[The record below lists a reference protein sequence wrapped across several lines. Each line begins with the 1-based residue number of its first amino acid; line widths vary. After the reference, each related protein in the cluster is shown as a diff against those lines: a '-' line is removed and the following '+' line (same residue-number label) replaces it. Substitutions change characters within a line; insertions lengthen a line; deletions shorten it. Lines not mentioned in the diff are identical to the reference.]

1 MKGEKMTK
9 ITSFDLT
16 PFYRNT
22 VGIDRLFDRIT
33 SQIDAAATGGN
44 YPPYDI
50 VKTGDDTYEI
60 RVAAAGFRQGEI
72 DVEFHEGR
80 LTIHGNKNSE
90 DREETEYLHHGIS
103 SRAFTRTFTLADYV
117 EVKGAVMQDGILTV
131 QLERIVPE
139 TMKPKSIAVT
149 YTNS

>member
-1 MKGEKMTK
+1 MTK

-33 SQIDAAATGGN
+33 SQIDATAGGN

-50 VKTGDDTYEI
+50 IRIAEDQYEI
-60 RVAAAGFRQGEI
+60 RIAAAGFRQGEI

-80 LTIHGNKNSE
+80 LTIQGSKAPSE
-90 DREETEYLHHGIS
+90 KDEIEYLHHGIS
-103 SRAFTRTFTLADYV
+103 NRSFVRTFTLADYV
-117 EVKGAVMQDGILTV
+117 EVQEAVMQDGILTV
-131 QLERIVPE
+131 SLKREVPE
-139 TMKPKSIAVT
+139 SQKPKSIAIT
-149 YTNS
+149 YAV

>member
-1 MKGEKMTK
+1 MTK
-9 ITSFDLT
+9 ITSFDLS

-33 SQIDAAATGGN
+33 SQIDTASSGGN

-50 VKTGDDTYEI
+50 VKTGEDSYEI
-60 RVAAAGFRQGEI
+60 RVAAAGFREGEI
-72 DVEFHEGR
+72 NVEFHEGR
-80 LTIHGNKNSE
+80 LTIHGNKHIE
-90 DREETEYLHHGIS
+90 DREEAEYLHHGIS
-103 SRAFTRTFTLADYV
+103 NRSFVRTFALADYV

-139 TMKPKSIAVT
+139 TLKPKSIAIT
-149 YTNS
+149 YTKS

>member
-1 MKGEKMTK
+1 MTK

-33 SQIDAAATGGN
+33 NQIDAAATGN

-80 LTIHGNKNSE
+80 LTIQGSKAPTE
-90 DREETEYLHHGIS
+90 KAEIEYLHHGIS
-103 SRAFTRTFTLADYV
+103 NRSFVRTFTLADYV
-117 EVKGAVMQDGILTV
+117 EVQEAVMQDGILTV
-131 QLERIVPE
+131 KLKREVPE
-139 TMKPKSIAVT
+139 SQKPKSIAIT
-149 YTNS
+149 YTV

>member
-1 MKGEKMTK
+1 MTK

-33 SQIDAAATGGN
+33 AQIDAAATGN

-50 VKTGDDTYEI
+50 LRTGDDQYEI
-60 RVAAAGFRQGEI
+60 RVAAAGFSQGEI

-80 LTIHGNKNSE
+80 LTIRGQHAQTE
-90 DREETEYLHHGIS
+90 DENTVQYLHHGIS
-103 SRAFTRTFTLADYV
+103 ARTFVRSFTLADYV
-117 EVKGAVMQDGILTV
+117 EVKGAVMKDGILTV
-131 QLERIVPE
+131 QLERVIPE
-139 TMKPKSIAVT
+139 SQKPKSIAIT
-149 YTNS
+149 YAG